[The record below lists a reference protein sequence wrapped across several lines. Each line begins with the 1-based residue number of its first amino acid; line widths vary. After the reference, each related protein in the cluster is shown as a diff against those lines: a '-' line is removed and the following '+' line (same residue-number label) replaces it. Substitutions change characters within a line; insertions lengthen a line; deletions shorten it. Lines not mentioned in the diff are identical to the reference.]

1 MKFMENDFMGLTNAT
16 QETRAIMAKYGQDG
30 VHFDGHS
37 RGAMTTGNALE
48 SLAKDKTQ
56 LGQLPSLTVN
66 FVGPAYNV
74 SKADNLLSSLQGREN
89 MSPEQAAAAELKYQS
104 HQADTVGGLIGWNK
118 PTGGN
123 LSEGKAIWQEWKDM
137 MKQPA
142 TVHSCY
148 GKGSRLCKD
157 KDYWSNSINNLP
169 EWKPANF
176 NLKKN

>member
-1 MKFMENDFMGLTNAT
+1 MACYMRLYKFFFHSTILNKKTRACLRAHTLLTYAGYACSEMLVAGYMKFMENDFMGLTNAT

-66 FVGPAYNV
+66 FIGPAYNA

-123 LSEGKAIWQEWKDM
+123 LSEGKAIWQE
-137 MKQPA
+137 
-142 TVHSCY
+142 
-148 GKGSRLCKD
+148 
-157 KDYWSNSINNLP
+157 
-169 EWKPANF
+169 
-176 NLKKN
+176 